1 MMKREMEDERRG
13 RREEKRGQERKERG
27 QVLVQQSGK
36 VQLEQLP
43 SATSEGLLH
52 PAIQPGTACTPD
64 GRCTP
69 APNNEIEV

>member
-1 MMKREMEDERRG
+1 MSDGRWKMMKRKMEDERRG
-13 RREEKRGQERKERG
+13 RREEKRRGQERKERG
-27 QVLVQQSGK
+27 Q